1 MPDPQ
6 GGGRQAARG
15 IHSLNNRPQIIANR
29 LVIAVVSAE
38 MLTLKVKEQ
47 ADRNDK
53 VQDPGLMSG
62 RATWGARGNLSVA
75 VLNCEGKGLTPG
87 GKVMGR
93 GEEKHIQEG
102 AVFLC
107 RQ

>member
-15 IHSLNNRPQIIANR
+15 IHSLNNRPRIIANR

-75 VLNCEGKGLTPG
+75 VLNCEGKGLM
-87 GKVMGR
+87 VMGG